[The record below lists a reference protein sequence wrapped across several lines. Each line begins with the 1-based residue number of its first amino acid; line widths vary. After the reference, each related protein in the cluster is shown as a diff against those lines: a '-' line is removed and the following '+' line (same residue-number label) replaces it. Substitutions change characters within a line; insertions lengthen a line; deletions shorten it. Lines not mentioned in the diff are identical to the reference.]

1 MTIEP
6 YLDTSVLAKW
16 YINEARSADVET
28 FLRRRSSAA
37 ISRLTVLEFRCLLAR
52 RWRSKEIDTQ
62 TENQI
67 LGAFEHHIQQG
78 FLSVCPLEDHHVIG
92 ATTLITRVRSCALRT
107 LDALHLAIAA
117 DLDVKQF
124 VTADRRQGDAAEAI
138 GLEAV
143 RFH

>member
-1 MTIEP
+1 MTNEP

-16 YINEARSADVET
+16 YVNEARSADVEA
-28 FLRRRSSAA
+28 FLRRRSSVA

-52 RWRSKEIDTQ
+52 RRRSKEIDTQ
-62 TENQI
+62 TEDRI
-67 LGAFEHHIQQG
+67 FAAFETHIQQG
-78 FLSVCPLEDHHVIG
+78 FLSVRPVEDHHVVAAIS
-92 ATTLITRVRSCALRT
+92 LIMRVQTSGLRT

-117 DLDVKQF
+117 ELDVKQF

-138 GLEAV
+138 GMEAV